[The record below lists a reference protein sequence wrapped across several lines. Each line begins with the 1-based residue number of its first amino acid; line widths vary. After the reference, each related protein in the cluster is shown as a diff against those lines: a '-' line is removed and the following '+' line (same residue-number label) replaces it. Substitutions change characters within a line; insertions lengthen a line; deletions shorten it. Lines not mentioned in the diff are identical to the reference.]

1 MEQLLSGVQQAEKS
15 YTVQNGDT
23 IWSIAQKN
31 DLTVKELCEMNTG
44 FTANGENG
52 LTQNSKI
59 LPGDALTVVRE
70 EETLEV
76 RITKVE
82 SWEEEIAY
90 TTETTK
96 SKELN
101 SGTKRVTQKGEKG
114 IRTVTAQRVYDT
126 NGNQLSQQILS
137 TVVTKEPVTEKVTVG
152 TKKVS
157 SGASYITGSGQF
169 IWPVPG
175 YRNCSRWYGGSHKG
189 VDICA
194 AAGTPIYASA
204 AGKVTKAGYNRAGAG
219 NGYGNS
225 IIINHGNG
233 YTTVYAHCLSLVV
246 HAGQSVKQGQLI
258 GYVGSTGRSSGNHCH
273 FEIRRNGSYISPQT
287 VFNRSKYR

>member
-1 MEQLLSGVQQAEKS
+1 MQS
-15 YTVQNGDT
+15 GDT

-31 DLTVKELCEMNTG
+31 GLTVKELCEMNTG
-44 FTANGENG
+44 FSANGENG

-96 SKELN
+96 SNELN
-101 SGTKRVTQKGEKG
+101 SGTKRVTQTGENG
-114 IRTVTAQRVYDT
+114 IRTVTAQRVYDA

-152 TKKVS
+152 TKRCPPVHPIS
-157 SGASYITGSGQF
+157 PAADGLSGRCPATG
-169 IWPVPG
+169 IVPAG
-175 YRNCSRWYGGSHKG
+175 T
-189 VDICA
+189 A
-194 AAGTPIYASA
+194 AATRAWISA
-204 AGKVTKAGYNRAGAG
+204 PPPVR
-219 NGYGNS
+219 
-225 IIINHGNG
+225 
-233 YTTVYAHCLSLVV
+233 LSMLRQAV
-246 HAGQSVKQGQLI
+246 
-258 GYVGSTGRSSGNHCH
+258 R
-273 FEIRRNGSYISPQT
+273 
-287 VFNRSKYR
+287 